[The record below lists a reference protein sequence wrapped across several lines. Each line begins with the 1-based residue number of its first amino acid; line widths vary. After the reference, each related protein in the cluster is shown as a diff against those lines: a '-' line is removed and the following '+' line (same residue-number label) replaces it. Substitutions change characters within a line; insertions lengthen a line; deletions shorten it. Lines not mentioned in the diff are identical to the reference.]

1 MRGKSTIKVAP
12 KSMTGFWIL
21 SRSHKWHVK
30 KVMVYCIP
38 WLSGFEISLLTS
50 PFFATEWRS
59 STWGWL
65 SSLSPSATA
74 FTGLFDVNLCLLNVT
89 PFIFDVIA
97 SQCHLQ
103 RAQGL
108 VQLCAWQLLRIPP
121 HIWLHYDDSS
131 GIINL
136 DEIAK
141 FHNFHSA
148 LHQLQT
154 EECCSSAME
163 DDDLQGKHIMDGE
176 HVNVN
181 FHRLST
187 PSLTTYLL
195 LWSKCQP
202 CTALAALGKVLEK
215 RFYRLFFSFMIK
227 PLYSLQGWC
236 GVLHLP
242 LSTLYLQDGPY
253 QVSIIKVCVNHHVA
267 FRVNEFGVSAEML
280 EKKEE
285 EGAVVDTA
293 ATPALEGCEPE
304 GPEGAQEAPKSKQ
317 KSKKAKKVD

>member
-21 SRSHKWHVK
+21 SRSYKWHQSG
-30 KVMVYCIP
+30 MSWYTVYHDFLVLKCP
-38 WLSGFEISLLTS
+38 FLTS
-50 PFFATEWRS
+50 PDFATEWRS

-65 SSLSPSATA
+65 SSHSPSATA

-89 PFIFDVIA
+89 LFIYDVIA

-108 VQLCAWQLLRIPP
+108 VQLCAWQLLWVPP
-121 HIWLHYDDSS
+121 HIWLHHDDSS

-136 DEIAK
+136 DKIVK
-141 FHNFHSA
+141 FLNFHSA

-195 LWSKCQP
+195 L
-202 CTALAALGKVLEK
+202 
-215 RFYRLFFSFMIK
+215 
-227 PLYSLQGWC
+227 
-236 GVLHLP
+236 
-242 LSTLYLQDGPY
+242 
-253 QVSIIKVCVNHHVA
+253 
-267 FRVNEFGVSAEML
+267 
-280 EKKEE
+280 
-285 EGAVVDTA
+285 
-293 ATPALEGCEPE
+293 
-304 GPEGAQEAPKSKQ
+304 
-317 KSKKAKKVD
+317 